1 MSKDFLL
8 EIGLEEMPAKYITA
22 SVKQLQERVE
32 KWLAE
37 NDLEYKTTEV
47 YSSPRR
53 LSVIVKDLAEKQ
65 ADRVEESKGP
75 AKKIAK
81 DAEGNWSKAA
91 QGFAR
96 GQGVDPD
103 TLEFREINGVEYIY
117 LEKEVKG
124 AATVDLLPE
133 MRQIVTSM
141 TFPVSMHW
149 AAYDL
154 KYIRPIK
161 WLIALFGDQVI
172 PFEITNVTTGNETR
186 GHRFLGGSVAI
197 SNPAE
202 YEEALLSQFVVA
214 DAAKRK
220 AAIVSQI
227 EEIEAVENWKIP
239 VDADLLEE
247 VNNLV
252 EYPTVLHAT
261 FDEAYLELPEEVLIT
276 TMKEHQRYFPVV
288 DEAGKLRPYFITVR
302 NGNHEHLETVAKGN
316 EKVLRARLSDADFFY
331 QEDLKITID
340 EAVAKLN
347 NIVFH
352 EKLGTLTEKMVR
364 VKKVALIIAEQL
376 NMTEAQ
382 KGKIARAADIYK
394 FDLVTNLV
402 GEFPELQG
410 IMGEKYALLQGEDA
424 EVATAI
430 REHYMP
436 TSADGELPQSDI
448 GALLAVADK
457 LETLTG
463 FFCVNIVP
471 TGSADPFSLRRSALG
486 IMRIIQAKNWDIRLL
501 SVLADTVEI
510 ERAEGLNTIPSE
522 EVFEQVELFLQN
534 RLRAILS
541 DQQIRHDII
550 DAVVSAG
557 SNVVPELIERAE
569 LLNKNRDAEWF
580 RPTMEALARV
590 VNISKKHQGG
600 DITIDPGL
608 FENESEQ
615 QLFDAVQKLKQ
626 DYPTLIIVDR
636 LRAFA
641 ALRTAIDAYFEN
653 TLVMSDDEVVR
664 NNRLALLFE
673 LASFIKEF
681 AQIEEINV
689 K

>member
-653 TLVMSDDEVVR
+653 TLVMSDDEAVR

>member
-96 GQGVDPD
+96 GQGVDPE

-124 AATVDLLPE
+124 AATMDLLPE
-133 MRQIVTSM
+133 MRQIVTSL

-382 KGKIARAADIYK
+382 KVKIARAADIYK

-550 DAVVSAG
+550 DAVVKAG

-653 TLVMSDDEVVR
+653 TLVMSDDEAVR

>member
-22 SVKQLQERVE
+22 SAKQLQERIE

-37 NDLEYKTTEV
+37 NDLAYETTEV
-47 YSSPRR
+47 YATPRR
-53 LSVIVKDLAEKQ
+53 LSVIIKALAEKQ

-81 DAEGNWSKAA
+81 DENGNWSKAA
-91 QGFAR
+91 KGFAR

-103 TLEFREINGVEYIY
+103 TLEFREIGGVEYIY
-117 LEKEVKG
+117 LTKEVTG
-124 AATVDLLPE
+124 ANTVDLLSD
-133 MRQIVTSM
+133 MRQIILAM

-149 AAYDL
+149 ANYDL
-154 KYIRPIK
+154 RYIRPIK
-161 WLIALFGDQVI
+161 WLIAMFGNQVI
-172 PFEITNVTTGNETR
+172 PFEITNVTTGNTTR
-186 GHRFLGGSVAI
+186 GHRFLGEEVAI
-197 SNPAE
+197 TSPAA
-202 YEEALLSQFVVA
+202 YEEALLGQFVVA
-214 DAAKRK
+214 DAEKRK

-239 VDADLLEE
+239 MDADLLEE

-252 EYPTVLHAT
+252 EYPTVLHGT

-340 EAVAKLN
+340 EAVAKLK

-364 VKKVALIIAEQL
+364 VKKVALIIADHL
-376 NMTEAQ
+376 NMTDAQ
-382 KGKIARAADIYK
+382 KQKVSRAADIYK

-410 IMGEKYALLQGEDA
+410 IMGEKYALLQGEDS

-436 TSADGELPQSDI
+436 TSADGDLPQSDI
-448 GALLAVADK
+448 GALLAIADK

-463 FFCVNIVP
+463 FFCVGIVP

-486 IMRIIQAKNWDIRLL
+486 IMRIIQDKQWNIRILDILED
-501 SVLADTVEI
+501 VVAI
-510 ERAEGLNTIPSE
+510 ERADGLDELPSK
-522 EVFEQVELFLQN
+522 EVFQEVQQFLNN
-534 RLRAILS
+534 RLRAILAEH
-541 DQQIRHDII
+541 QVRHDII
-550 DAVVSAG
+550 DAVIGGDLS
-557 SNVVPELIERAE
+557 VVPALIERAT
-569 LLNKNRDAEWF
+569 LLNKHRDADWF

-590 VNISKKHQGG
+590 VNISKKYQ
-600 DITIDPGL
+600 TETKIDPAL
-608 FENESEQ
+608 FENDSEA
-615 QLFDAVQKLKQ
+615 QLFEAVEKLKQ
-626 DYPTLIIVDR
+626 AYPSLNVVER
-636 LRAFA
+636 LQAFA
-641 ALRTAIDAYFEN
+641 GLRLAIDAYFEN
-653 TLVMSDDEVVR
+653 TLVMSDDENVR

-681 AQIEEINV
+681 ARIEDINV

>member
-32 KWLAE
+32 KWLTE

-81 DAEGNWSKAA
+81 DADGNWSKAA

-96 GQGVDPD
+96 GQGVDPE

-124 AATVDLLPE
+124 AATIDLLPE
-133 MRQIVTSM
+133 MRQIITSM

-186 GHRFLGGSVAI
+186 GHRFLGGSVTVT
-197 SNPAE
+197 NPAE

-288 DEAGKLRPYFITVR
+288 DDAGKLRPYFITVR

-352 EKLGTLTEKMVR
+352 EKLGTLTEKMLR

-376 NMTEAQ
+376 HMTDAQ

-486 IMRIIQAKNWDIRLL
+486 IMRIIQAKNWDIKLL

-569 LLNKNRDAEWF
+569 LLNKNRDADWF

-600 DITIDPGL
+600 EVIIDPSL

-615 QLFDAVQKLKQ
+615 QLFDAVQKLKA

-653 TLVMSDDEVVR
+653 TLVMSDDEAVR

>member
-22 SVKQLQERVE
+22 SVKQLQERIE

-81 DAEGNWSKAA
+81 DADGNWSKAA

-96 GQGVDPD
+96 GQGVDPE

-124 AATVDLLPE
+124 AATMDLLPE

-149 AAYDL
+149 ADYDL

-172 PFEITNVTTGNETR
+172 PFEITNVATGNETR
-186 GHRFLGGSVAI
+186 GHRFLGGSATI
-197 SNPAE
+197 MNPAD
-202 YEEALLSQFVVA
+202 YEETLLSQFVVA
-214 DAAKRK
+214 DASKRK

-376 NMTEAQ
+376 NMTDAQ
-382 KGKIARAADIYK
+382 KGEIARAADIYK

-486 IMRIIQAKNWDIRLL
+486 IMRIIQAKNWDIKLL

-550 DAVVSAG
+550 DAVVKAG

-590 VNISKKHQGG
+590 VNISKKHQGNV
-600 DITIDPGL
+600 TIDPGL

-615 QLFDAVQKLKQ
+615 QLFDAVQKLKKE
-626 DYPTLIIVDR
+626 YPTLIIVDR

-653 TLVMSDDEVVR
+653 TLVMSDDEAVR

>member
-81 DAEGNWSKAA
+81 DAEDNWSKAA

-382 KGKIARAADIYK
+382 KGKIARVADIYK

-653 TLVMSDDEVVR
+653 TLVMSDDEAVR

>member
-81 DAEGNWSKAA
+81 DADGNWSKAA

-96 GQGVDPD
+96 GQGVDPE

-124 AATVDLLPE
+124 AATIDLLPE
-133 MRQIVTSM
+133 MRQIITSM

-186 GHRFLGGSVAI
+186 GHRFLGGSVTVA
-197 SNPAE
+197 NPAE

-239 VDADLLEE
+239 VDEDLLEE

-352 EKLGTLTEKMVR
+352 EKLGTLTEKMIR

-376 NMTEAQ
+376 HMTDAQ
-382 KGKIARAADIYK
+382 KVKIARAADIYK

-486 IMRIIQAKNWDIRLL
+486 IMRIIQAKNWDIKLL

-600 DITIDPGL
+600 EVIIDPSL
-608 FENESEQ
+608 FENDSEQ

-653 TLVMSDDEVVR
+653 TLVMSDDEAVR

>member
-22 SVKQLQERVE
+22 SAKQLQERIE

-37 NDLEYKTTEV
+37 NDLAYETTEV
-47 YSSPRR
+47 YATPRR
-53 LSVIVKDLAEKQ
+53 LSVIIKALAEKQ

-81 DAEGNWSKAA
+81 DENGNWSKAA
-91 QGFAR
+91 KGFAR

-103 TLEFREINGVEYIY
+103 TLEFREIGGVEYIY
-117 LEKEVKG
+117 LTKEVTG
-124 AATVDLLPE
+124 ANTVDLLSD
-133 MRQIVTSM
+133 MRQIILAM

-149 AAYDL
+149 ANYDL
-154 KYIRPIK
+154 RYIRPIK
-161 WLIALFGDQVI
+161 WLIAMFGNQVI
-172 PFEITNVTTGNETR
+172 PFEITNVTTGNTTR
-186 GHRFLGGSVAI
+186 GHRFLGEEVAI
-197 SNPAE
+197 TSPAA
-202 YEEALLSQFVVA
+202 YEEALLGQFVVA
-214 DAAKRK
+214 DAEKRK

-239 VDADLLEE
+239 MDADLLEE

-252 EYPTVLHAT
+252 EYPTVLHGT

-340 EAVAKLN
+340 EAVAKLK

-364 VKKVALIIAEQL
+364 VKKVALIIADHL
-376 NMTEAQ
+376 NMTDAQ
-382 KGKIARAADIYK
+382 KQKVSRAADIYK

-410 IMGEKYALLQGEDA
+410 IMGEKYALLQGEDS

-436 TSADGELPQSDI
+436 TSADGDLPQSDI
-448 GALLAVADK
+448 GALLAIADK

-463 FFCVNIVP
+463 FFCVGIVP

-486 IMRIIQAKNWDIRLL
+486 IMRIIQDKQWNIRILDILED
-501 SVLADTVEI
+501 VVAI
-510 ERAEGLNTIPSE
+510 ERADGLDELPSK
-522 EVFEQVELFLQN
+522 EVFQEVQQFLNN
-534 RLRAILS
+534 RLRAILAEH
-541 DQQIRHDII
+541 QVRHDII
-550 DAVVSAG
+550 DAVIGGDLS
-557 SNVVPELIERAE
+557 VVPALIERAT
-569 LLNKNRDAEWF
+569 LLNKHRDADWF

-590 VNISKKHQGG
+590 VNISKKYQ
-600 DITIDPGL
+600 TETNIDPAL
-608 FENESEQ
+608 FENDSEA
-615 QLFDAVQKLKQ
+615 QLFEAVEKLKQ
-626 DYPTLIIVDR
+626 AYPSLNVVER
-636 LRAFA
+636 LQAFA
-641 ALRTAIDAYFEN
+641 GLRLAIDAYFEN
-653 TLVMSDDEVVR
+653 TLVMSDDENVR

-681 AQIEEINV
+681 ARIEDINV

>member
-22 SVKQLQERVE
+22 SAKQLQERIE

-37 NDLEYKTTEV
+37 NDLAYETTEV
-47 YSSPRR
+47 YATPRR
-53 LSVIVKDLAEKQ
+53 LSVIVKALPEKQ

-81 DAEGNWSKAA
+81 DEDGNWSKAA

-103 TLEFREINGVEYIY
+103 TLEFREIGGVEYIY
-117 LEKEVKG
+117 LTKEVTG
-124 AATVDLLPE
+124 ANTVDLLSD
-133 MRQIVTSM
+133 MRQIILAM

-149 AAYDL
+149 ASYDL
-154 KYIRPIK
+154 RYIRPIK
-161 WLIALFGDQVI
+161 WLIAMFGDQVI
-172 PFEITNVTTGNETR
+172 PFEITNVTTGNTTR
-186 GHRFLGGSVAI
+186 GHRFLGEEVAI
-197 SNPAE
+197 TSPAA
-202 YEEALLSQFVVA
+202 YEEALLGQFVVA
-214 DAAKRK
+214 DAEKRK

-239 VDADLLEE
+239 MDADLLEE

-252 EYPTVLHAT
+252 EYPTVLHGT

-340 EAVAKLN
+340 EAVAKLK

-364 VKKVALIIAEQL
+364 VKKVALIIADHL
-376 NMTEAQ
+376 NMTDAQ
-382 KGKIARAADIYK
+382 KQKVSRAADIYK

-410 IMGEKYALLQGEDA
+410 IMGEKYALLLGEDS

-436 TSADGELPQSDI
+436 TSADGDLPQSDI
-448 GALLAVADK
+448 GALLAIADK

-463 FFCVNIVP
+463 FFCVGIVP

-486 IMRIIQAKNWDIRLL
+486 IMRIIQEKQWNIRILDILED
-501 SVLADTVEI
+501 VVAI
-510 ERAEGLNTIPSE
+510 ERADGLDELPSK
-522 EVFEQVELFLQN
+522 EVFQEVQQFLNN
-534 RLRAILS
+534 RLRAILAEH
-541 DQQIRHDII
+541 QVRHDII
-550 DAVVSAG
+550 DAVIGGDLS
-557 SNVVPELIERAE
+557 VVPALIERAT
-569 LLNKNRDAEWF
+569 LLNKHRDADWF

-590 VNISKKHQGG
+590 VNISKKYQ
-600 DITIDPGL
+600 TETKIDPAL
-608 FENESEQ
+608 FENDSEA
-615 QLFDAVQKLKQ
+615 QLFEAVEKLKQ
-626 DYPTLIIVDR
+626 AYPSLNVVER
-636 LRAFA
+636 LQAFA
-641 ALRTAIDAYFEN
+641 GLRLAIDAYFEN
-653 TLVMSDDEVVR
+653 TLVMSDDENVR

-681 AQIEEINV
+681 ARIEDINV

>member
-22 SVKQLQERVE
+22 SAKQLQERIE

-37 NDLEYKTTEV
+37 NDLAYETTEV
-47 YSSPRR
+47 YATPRR
-53 LSVIVKDLAEKQ
+53 LSVIVKVLAEKQ

-81 DAEGNWSKAA
+81 DENGNWSKAA

-103 TLEFREINGVEYIY
+103 TLEFREIGGVEYIY
-117 LEKEVKG
+117 LTKEVTG
-124 AATVDLLPE
+124 ANTVDLLSD
-133 MRQIVTSM
+133 MRQIILTM

-149 AAYDL
+149 ASYDL
-154 KYIRPIK
+154 RYIRPIK
-161 WLIALFGDQVI
+161 WLIAMFGDQVI
-172 PFEITNVTTGNETR
+172 PFEITNVTTGNTTR
-186 GHRFLGGSVAI
+186 GHRFLGKEVAI
-197 SNPAE
+197 ASPAA
-202 YEEALLSQFVVA
+202 YEEALLGQFVVA
-214 DAAKRK
+214 DAEKRK

-239 VDADLLEE
+239 MDADLLEE

-252 EYPTVLHAT
+252 EYPTVLHGT

-331 QEDLKITID
+331 QEDLKITIN
-340 EAVAKLN
+340 EAVAKLK

-364 VKKVALIIAEQL
+364 VKKVALIIADHL
-376 NMTEAQ
+376 NMTDAQ
-382 KGKIARAADIYK
+382 KQKVSRAADIYK

-410 IMGEKYALLQGEDA
+410 IMGEKYALLQGEDS

-436 TSADGELPQSDI
+436 TSADGDLPQSDI
-448 GALLAVADK
+448 GALLAIADK

-463 FFCVNIVP
+463 FFCVGIVP

-486 IMRIIQAKNWDIRLL
+486 IMRIIQEKQWNIRILDILED
-501 SVLADTVEI
+501 VVAI
-510 ERAEGLNTIPSE
+510 ERADGLDELPSK
-522 EVFEQVELFLQN
+522 EVFQEVQQFLNN
-534 RLRAILS
+534 RLRAILAEH
-541 DQQIRHDII
+541 QVRHDII
-550 DAVVSAG
+550 DAVIGGDLS
-557 SNVVPELIERAE
+557 VVPALIERAT
-569 LLNKNRDAEWF
+569 LLNKHRDADWF

-590 VNISKKHQGG
+590 VNISKKYQ
-600 DITIDPGL
+600 TETKIDPAL
-608 FENESEQ
+608 FENDSEA
-615 QLFDAVQKLKQ
+615 QLFEAVEKLKQ
-626 DYPTLIIVDR
+626 AYPSLNVVER
-636 LRAFA
+636 LQAFA
-641 ALRTAIDAYFEN
+641 GLRLAIDAYFEN
-653 TLVMSDDEVVR
+653 TLVMSDDENVR

-681 AQIEEINV
+681 ARIEDINV

>member
-22 SVKQLQERVE
+22 SVKQLQERIE

-81 DAEGNWSKAA
+81 DADGNWSKAA

-96 GQGVDPD
+96 GQGVDPE

-124 AATVDLLPE
+124 AATMDLLPE
-133 MRQIVTSM
+133 MRQIITSM

-149 AAYDL
+149 ADYDL

-172 PFEITNVTTGNETR
+172 PFEITNVATGNETR
-186 GHRFLGGSVAI
+186 GHRFLGGSVTI
-197 SNPAE
+197 TNPAD
-202 YEEALLSQFVVA
+202 YEETLLSQFVVA
-214 DAAKRK
+214 DASKRK

-239 VDADLLEE
+239 VDAGLLEE

-352 EKLGTLTEKMVR
+352 EKLGTLTEKMIR

-376 NMTEAQ
+376 NMTDAQ
-382 KGKIARAADIYK
+382 KGKIARAVDIYK

-550 DAVVSAG
+550 DAVVKAG

-590 VNISKKHQGG
+590 VNISKKHQGNV
-600 DITIDPGL
+600 TIDPGL

-615 QLFDAVQKLKQ
+615 QLFDAVQKLKKE
-626 DYPTLIIVDR
+626 YPTLIIVDR

-653 TLVMSDDEVVR
+653 TLVMSDDEAVR

>member
-22 SVKQLQERVE
+22 SVRQLQERVE
-32 KWLAE
+32 KWLVE
-37 NDLEYKTTEV
+37 NDLEYTATEV

-81 DAEGNWSKAA
+81 DAAGNWSKAA

-96 GQGVDPD
+96 GQGVDPE

-117 LEKEVKG
+117 LTKEVQG
-124 AATVDLLPE
+124 AATVDLLPQ

-149 AAYDL
+149 SAYDL

-161 WLIALFGDQVI
+161 WLIALFGNTVI

-186 GHRFLGGSVAI
+186 GHRFLGNSATVSA
-197 SNPAE
+197 PAD
-202 YEEALLSQFVVA
+202 YEETLLSQFVVA
-214 DAAKRK
+214 DASKRK
-220 AAIVSQI
+220 AAILTQI

-239 VDADLLEE
+239 VDEDLLEE

-252 EYPTVLHAT
+252 EYPTVLHGT
-261 FDEAYLELPEEVLIT
+261 FDETYLELPEEVLVT

-288 DEAGKLRPYFITVR
+288 DDASKLRPYFITVR
-302 NGNHEHLETVAKGN
+302 NGNHENLETVAKGN

-376 NMTEAQ
+376 QMTEAQ
-382 KGKIARAADIYK
+382 KAKIARAADIYK

-486 IMRIIQAKNWDIRLL
+486 IMRIIQAKNWDIQLL

-510 ERAEGLNTIPSE
+510 ERAEGLNTLPSE

-550 DAVVSAG
+550 DAVVSTG

-590 VNISKKHQGG
+590 INISKKHQG
-600 DITIDPGL
+600 DITVNPGL

-615 QLFDAVQKLKQ
+615 QLFDAVQKLKH

>member
-501 SVLADTVEI
+501 SILADTVEI

-522 EVFEQVELFLQN
+522 EVFEQVELFLRN

-653 TLVMSDDEVVR
+653 TLVMSDDEAVR

>member
-364 VKKVALIIAEQL
+364 VKKVALIIEEQL

-410 IMGEKYALLQGEDA
+410 IMGEKYALLQGEDV

-653 TLVMSDDEVVR
+653 TLVMSDDEAVR